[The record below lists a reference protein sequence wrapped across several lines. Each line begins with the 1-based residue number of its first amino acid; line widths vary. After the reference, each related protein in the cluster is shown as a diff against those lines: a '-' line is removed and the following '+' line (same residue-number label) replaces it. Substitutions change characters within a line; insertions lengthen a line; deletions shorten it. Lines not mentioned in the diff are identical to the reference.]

1 MSDIAKLKTK
11 QHTYPRLD
19 KSKYQKRAG
28 LEGPFMTK
36 SGQVVYYDNKKGQV
50 LKP

>member
-19 KSKYQKRAG
+19 KSKYQKRTG
-28 LEGPFMTK
+28 LEGPFMTNQDK
-36 SGQVVYYDNKKGQV
+36 LYTTIIKKV
-50 LKP
+50 ST